1 MVWEVPSAFSV
12 RKLNSLCPAFFA
24 FAGTTAA
31 TTHKATNASRMSTV
45 FHSAR
50 VDKSS
55 AMASTGPSS
64 PQVPYAR
71 TDSPTCVPMSPRSF
85 RMGMSVPNA
94 VVVNAMA
101 MATDSSSLENRP
113 LAKCTKRNA
122 RTMDTHQVA
131 SPRLPWLPVR
141 LFGLIS

>member
-1 MVWEVPSAFSV
+1 
-12 RKLNSLCPAFFA
+12 
-24 FAGTTAA
+24 
-31 TTHKATNASRMSTV
+31 
-45 FHSAR
+45 
-50 VDKSS
+50 
-55 AMASTGPSS
+55 
-64 PQVPYAR
+64 
-71 TDSPTCVPMSPRSF
+71 
-85 RMGMSVPNA
+85 MSVPNA

>member
-1 MVWEVPSAFSV
+1 
-12 RKLNSLCPAFFA
+12 
-24 FAGTTAA
+24 
-31 TTHKATNASRMSTV
+31 
-45 FHSAR
+45 
-50 VDKSS
+50 
-55 AMASTGPSS
+55 
-64 PQVPYAR
+64 
-71 TDSPTCVPMSPRSF
+71 MSPRSF

-101 MATDSSSLENRP
+101 MVTDSSSLENRP